1 MLHQLPYEH
10 GRSEIPGSDE
20 GTWSPYWREPSCRRS
35 ATSQGRSGGWQNP
48 LTQGI
53 GAALGII
60 GITSPTFVI
69 SRIHH
74 GKEKLVHVDAYRLV
88 GEPLAI
94 FDDLDLDS
102 HLSDSIIVIE
112 WGEGFVD
119 RLTDSYL
126 EITIDFGSGDND
138 RVVTSKG
145 HGARWRGFEL

>member
-1 MLHQLPYEH
+1 MAVVRSPEAMKELGRHIGENLHAGDLLLLK
-10 GRSEIPGSDE
+10 GDLGA
-20 GTWSPYWREPSCRRS
+20 GKT
-35 ATSQGRSGGWQNP
+35 A

-119 RLTDSYL
+119 RLTDAYL

>member
-1 MLHQLPYEH
+1 MKDLGRHIGENLHAGDLILLK
-10 GRSEIPGSDE
+10 GDLGA
-20 GTWSPYWREPSCRRS
+20 GKT
-35 ATSQGRSGGWQNP
+35 A

-53 GAALGII
+53 GAALGIA

-74 GKEKLVHVDAYRLV
+74 GKETLVHVDAYRLV

-102 HLSDSIIVIE
+102 QLKSSIIVIE
-112 WGEGFVD
+112 WGESFVE
-119 RLTDSYL
+119 RLADTYF
-126 EITIDFGSGDND
+126 EITIEFGSGEND
-138 RVVTSKG
+138 RVVTAKA

>member
-1 MLHQLPYEH
+1 MAVVRSPEAMKDLGLHLGENLH
-10 GRSEIPGSDE
+10 AGDVLLLKGDL
-20 GTWSPYWREPSCRRS
+20 GAGKT
-35 ATSQGRSGGWQNP
+35 A

-53 GAALGII
+53 GAALGIS

-74 GKEKLVHVDAYRLV
+74 GKETLVHVDAYRLI
-88 GEPLAI
+88 GESKSV

-102 HLSDSIIVIE
+102 HIASSIIVIE

-119 RLTDSYL
+119 RLVDSYL
-126 EITIDFGSGDND
+126 EITIEFGSGEND

-145 HGARWRGFEL
+145 HGSRWRGFEL

>member
-1 MLHQLPYEH
+1 MAVVRSPEAMKDLGRHLGENLHAGDVLLLK
-10 GRSEIPGSDE
+10 GDLGA
-20 GTWSPYWREPSCRRS
+20 GKT
-35 ATSQGRSGGWQNP
+35 A

-53 GAALGII
+53 GAALGIS

-74 GKEKLVHVDAYRLV
+74 GKETLVHVDAYRLI
-88 GEPLAI
+88 GESKNL

-102 HLSDSIIVIE
+102 HLASSIIVIE

-119 RLTDSYL
+119 RLVDSYL
-126 EITIDFGSGDND
+126 EITIEFGSGEND

-145 HGARWRGFEL
+145 HGSRWRGFEL

>member
-1 MLHQLPYEH
+1 MAVVRSPEAMKDLGRHLGENLHAGDVLLLK
-10 GRSEIPGSDE
+10 GDLGA
-20 GTWSPYWREPSCRRS
+20 GKT
-35 ATSQGRSGGWQNP
+35 A

-53 GAALGII
+53 GAALGIS

-74 GKEKLVHVDAYRLV
+74 GKETLVHVDAYRLI
-88 GEPLAI
+88 GESKSV

-102 HLSDSIIVIE
+102 HLASSIIVIE

-119 RLTDSYL
+119 RLVDSYL
-126 EITIDFGSGDND
+126 EITIEFGSGEND

-145 HGARWRGFEL
+145 HGSRWRGFEL